1 MLATVASEVS
11 GPAQLT
17 PQPNILSVA
26 TEGEDTFRTMST
38 TAVLEKEVHTLDE
51 ATVRF
56 CGDSGDG
63 MQLAGTQFT
72 NTSALMGND
81 IATFPDFPAEIRA
94 PQGTLAGVSGFQV
107 HFSSTDIY
115 TPGDT
120 VDALVAMNPAAL
132 ATNIGD
138 LRTGGIL
145 IVNSD
150 AFEAKGLDQAGYDTN
165 PLEDGTLK
173 SYRLH
178 KVGMTKLTRAAVEG
192 LDMSQKEKDR
202 CRNFFAMGLVFWLY
216 DRPLEPTLRYIEDK
230 FGKKPEIAQANT
242 AALKAGY
249 HYGETVEAINTQ
261 FHVPKAKLPPGKYTS
276 IVGNTAL
283 AYGLMTAARLSNKR
297 LFLGA
302 YPITPASSIL
312 EELARHKNFDV
323 LTFQAEDEI
332 AAMTA
337 TIGAAFAGA
346 MAVTASSGPGIALK
360 GEGIGLAIMTE
371 LPMVVINVQ
380 RGGPSTGLP
389 TKTEQADLFQA
400 IFGRNGE
407 CPMPVIA
414 ACSPADCF
422 DVAQEAWRIAVRYMV
437 PVMLLTDGYIA
448 NGSEPWRIPKYAD
461 LKKIEITHPGPPS
474 NGDHFLPYRRDERLA
489 RPWALP
495 GTPGLEHRIG
505 GLEKQDITG
514 NVSYDPSNH
523 QHMVNLRAEKV
534 ARVANDIPPQKL
546 DGPPSGD
553 LLVLSWGGTYGACA
567 TAVHNVQAKGKAV
580 THCHLRW
587 VNPLPKDLGDIMK
600 RFKKVLI
607 PELNLGQLRTIIR
620 ANYLVD
626 AIGLNKV
633 QGKPFSVAE
642 VANKMET
649 VLRGDTSSTEAAP
662 EMTDLEAPPKAI
674 LEKVA
679 HGG

>member
-1 MLATVASEVS
+1 
-11 GPAQLT
+11 
-17 PQPNILSVA
+17 
-26 TEGEDTFRTMST
+26 MS
-38 TAVLEKEVHTLDE
+38 TAVLDKQDKQILTLDE

-107 HFSSTDIY
+107 HFSSKDIY

-132 ATNIGD
+132 ATNLGD

-150 AFEAKGLDQAGYDTN
+150 AFEGKGLDQAGYETS
-165 PLEDGTLK
+165 PLEDGSLK
-173 SYRLH
+173 SYRVH
-178 KVGMTKLTRAAVEG
+178 NVPMTKLTRLAVEG
-192 LDMSQKEKDR
+192 LELSQKEKDR

-230 FGKKPEIAQANT
+230 FGKKPEIAGANT

-261 FHVPKAKLPPGKYTS
+261 FHVPKAKLTPGKYTS

-283 AYGLMTAARLSNKR
+283 AYGLMAAARLSGKR

-332 AAMTA
+332 AAMTS

-360 GEGIGLAIMTE
+360 GEGMGLAIITE
-371 LPMVVINVQ
+371 LPMIVINVQ

-400 IFGRNGE
+400 MFGRNGE

-414 ACSPADCF
+414 ASSPADCF

-448 NGSEPWRIPKYAD
+448 NGSEPWRIPKFSD
-461 LKKIEITHPGPPS
+461 LKKIDIVHPSPAS
-474 NGDHFLPYRRDERLA
+474 NGDTFLPYKRDERLA

-514 NVSYDPSNH
+514 NVSYDPNNH
-523 QHMVNLRAEKV
+523 QHMINTRAQKV
-534 ARVANDIPPQKL
+534 ANIAKELPPQKI
-546 DGPPSGD
+546 DGSASGD
-553 LLVLSWGGTYGACA
+553 LLVISWGGTYGACA

-580 THCHLRW
+580 SHCHLRYL
-587 VNPLPKDLGDIMK
+587 NPLPKDLGDILK

-620 ANYLVD
+620 ANYLID

-633 QGKPFSVAE
+633 QGKPFSVGE
-642 VANKMET
+642 VVEKMDSL
-649 VLRGDTSSTEAAP
+649 LRGDTKDTQVRP
-662 EMTDLEAPPKAI
+662 EKIDTDATPKAI